1 VTVADPNTTTRARTA
16 RRPHLC
22 DSCHWTPSLRGV
34 ATIQPGHRYLL
45 HTAFPDGM
53 VNTSDRPYSLKEC
66 VACTCERDD
75 SAGLLVAFDP
85 GERNDLR
92 DDEEPDEHECL
103 SCGGRHWF
111 PVQGFNDERVAV
123 LRVPCGCAEN
133 LLVEAS

>member
-1 VTVADPNTTTRARTA
+1 VTTAVRARTA
-16 RRPHLC
+16 RQPHLC

-75 SAGLLVAFDP
+75 SAGLLVAGACASFCHGTLPCALPSKHD
-85 GERNDLR
+85 GD
-92 DDEEPDEHECL
+92 H
-103 SCGGRHWF
+103 SCRRCAADRAQVVR
-111 PVQGFNDERVAV
+111 PALTVAD
-123 LRVPCGCAEN
+123 G
-133 LLVEAS
+133 S